1 MEPKVII
8 KDKGGVT
15 PIPTQRD
22 LPPVPTLES
31 TASIAVALQSAD
43 KEALNIAYIAVKGM
57 TCNSCVKTIE
67 TSMSSTSGVKD
78 IKVSLE
84 EKEAEVTFDP
94 KITNGTSLANA
105 IDDMGFEACLK
116 RVVDILTKQEVAQS
130 KGTSIKNADEREEEI
145 EFTVHG
151 MTCQSCVKSIEKAL
165 SKSTGVLNVKV
176 SLPKES
182 AVIKYRKLLTSP
194 EKLAELIE
202 DAGFEVV
209 LPRKGSTDVETV
221 MITVQGM
228 TCNSCVNT
236 IEKNISKMDGVQSVK
251 VSLDDKCA
259 RLEFAPEKVTPEQMR
274 EAIEDMGFD
283 ALLLGNIVNMTD
295 KDIHTAVIGIEGMT
309 CMSCVKTIEKE
320 MASTAGV
327 EMVNVSLDLKQAEFK
342 FNPSITTPQFLCSA
356 IEEMG
361 FEASLPSKDPDTE
374 SKDEFVAVAGQMTG
388 DWGVRFSSR
397 KKHVEQDPLEDVEKI
412 YLHIEGMTCASCVAS
427 IERALSKK
435 EGVKSVLVG
444 LLAQKAEVKY
454 NKNRITTDEIV
465 YHVTAMGFG
474 CELMDK
480 TGQGENV
487 VDIRISGMTCSS
499 CVHLIES
506 SLIKRPGILQTSVAL
521 ATSSGR
527 FKYDTEITGPRDI
540 IEAIKGLGFGAAL
553 ADSSS
558 SKDKVDHTLS
568 IKKWRRSFLVSLIFG
583 LPVFAIFIS
592 YVFLEEAGKRPHV
605 MVIPGLSLENLL
617 MFLLCTPVQ
626 ILGGRHFYVTAYKA
640 LKHRS
645 TNMDVLIMLATTIA
659 YVYSIVV
666 CVVAMSEQSSHSPMT
681 FFDTP
686 PMLLVFISLGRW
698 MEHVAKGKTSEALA
712 KLLSLQPAT
721 AMLVKLK
728 PGSHQITEETVIS
741 VDLVQRADVL
751 KVVPGA
757 KIPVDGRVI
766 EGTSMADESLITGE
780 SMPVPKKVG
789 DSVIGGTM
797 NQNGAIL
804 IEATHVGQDTTLAQ
818 IVKLVEEAQTSKAPI
833 QKFADTLSGY
843 FVPIV
848 ILISIATFMI
858 WVIIGYSDIT
868 IIRMVYNPKEDN
880 RDEFIIG
887 FAFQI
892 GITVLAIACPC
903 ALGLATPTAVMVG
916 TGIGAQNGILIK
928 GGEPLETAHKV
939 TAVVFDKTGTLT
951 HGKPE
956 VVKTALFVSP
966 DICDLQ
972 LLLAVAGT
980 AENSSEHPLG
990 VAITTYA
997 KKELSTENLGI
1008 CSGFKAQ
1015 PGYGLTCTVSGIE
1028 DLLLEPNQ
1036 RQSKTSKDST
1046 QGKQYKVLI
1055 GNRDWMQQNGLVVT
1069 DEMEEDMVAHETI
1082 GHTAILI
1089 GIGDSLVGM
1098 MAVADTVKNEA
1109 QVAVSTLRRMGL
1121 RVVLLTGDNKKTA
1134 MAIARQVGIQQV
1146 FAEVLPSHKVEKI
1159 RALQAKGF
1167 VTAMVGDG
1175 INDSPALAQAH
1186 VGIAIGTG
1194 TDVAVEAADI
1204 VLIKSDLMDVAA
1216 AIDLSRV
1223 TVRRIHLNFA
1233 FALLYNMIGIP
1244 FAAGV
1249 FEPLGVVMKPWMAS
1263 AAMALSSVSVVTS
1276 SLMLKMYKKPE
1287 PDESQMGVRLP
1298 FSSGYKPISTSDSG
1312 GNIRSSGV
1320 FGRYKKR
1327 ENSVSDDNFIAEDL

>member
-1 MEPKVII
+1 ME
-8 KDKGGVT
+8 
-15 PIPTQRD
+15 
-22 LPPVPTLES
+22 
-31 TASIAVALQSAD
+31 
-43 KEALNIAYIAVKGM
+43 GM

-67 TSMSSTSGVKD
+67 TSMSSTSGVKN

-209 LPRKGSTDVETV
+209 LPRSGSTDVKSV

-236 IEKNISKMDGVQSVK
+236 IEKNISKLDGVQSVK

-283 ALLLGNIVNMTD
+283 ALLLGNV
-295 KDIHTAVIGIEGMT
+295 
-309 CMSCVKTIEKE
+309 
-320 MASTAGV
+320 
-327 EMVNVSLDLKQAEFK
+327 
-342 FNPSITTPQFLCSA
+342 
-356 IEEMG
+356 
-361 FEASLPSKDPDTE
+361 
-374 SKDEFVAVAGQMTG
+374 DEFVAVAGQMTG

-1015 PGYGLTCTVSGIE
+1015 PGYGLTCTVSGVE

-1046 QGKQYKVLI
+1046 QGNLILPVDGSIARDFVKADLDSTIYDCRLGKQYKVLI

-1089 GIGDSLVGM
+1089 GIRDSLVGM

-1109 QVAVSTLRRMGL
+1109 QVAVSTLKRMGL

-1276 SLMLKMYKKPE
+1276 SLMLKM
-1287 PDESQMGVRLP
+1287 
-1298 FSSGYKPISTSDSG
+1298 
-1312 GNIRSSGV
+1312 
-1320 FGRYKKR
+1320 
-1327 ENSVSDDNFIAEDL
+1327 